1 MQLNLRNRNFFDV
14 KIRNLK
20 IIIEIKKMAQ
30 NHSFDIVSEID
41 LQEVDNAVNQAI
53 KEIQQRYDLKDSNT
67 QIELNKKDKFI
78 LLNTKDDYSR
88 KASIDILETKFI
100 RRNISI
106 KALKFEE
113 PEPASGGRLKQKINL
128 LSGISKEDAKVI
140 TKMVKDSKLKVNTQ
154 IQDER
159 IRVQGAKIDDL
170 QAVIKMIKD
179 ADLSFPTQFVNM
191 K

>member
-1 MQLNLRNRNFFDV
+1 
-14 KIRNLK
+14 
-20 IIIEIKKMAQ
+20 MAQ

-41 LQEVDNAVNQAI
+41 FQEADNAVNQAV

-78 LLNTKDDYSR
+78 LINTKDDYSR

-113 PEPASGGRLKQKINL
+113 PETAGGGRLKQKITL
-128 LSGISKEDAKVI
+128 QSGISKENAKVV
-140 TKMVKDSKLKVNTQ
+140 TKLIKDSKLKVSAQ
-154 IQDER
+154 IQDEQV
-159 IRVQGAKIDDL
+159 RVQAPKIDDL
-170 QAVIKMIKD
+170 QAVIQLIREAELD
-179 ADLSFPTQFVNM
+179 FPAQFVNM